1 MKPLLQYLVW
11 GRGPKP
17 MKHMASIQ
25 TEGRSKPNSIWGGNS
40 FSCPY
45 RFWSLFIS
53 KIGWKYEWGHFGL
66 KLMLFLI
73 SSRQV
78 PCLRSAAQ
86 YFFFFFFL
94 WFYFIFILYRHF
106 HKRGRVFLLSI
117 YYPLIIDIC
126 NNHDLLLVTSRLF
139 TTSVLLYFLQNARES
154 NVSFKILIQYRLR
167 YKHLSTTYLNWIS
180 VP

>member
-1 MKPLLQYLVW
+1 MVIAFLVLTD
-11 GRGPKP
+11 
-17 MKHMASIQ
+17 SDL
-25 TEGRSKPNSIWGGNS
+25 
-40 FSCPY
+40 FSC
-45 RFWSLFIS
+45 
-53 KIGWKYEWGHFGL
+53 L
-66 KLMLFLI
+66 KLAESMNGVILD
-73 SSRQV
+73 SSL
-78 PCLRSAAQ
+78 C
-86 YFFFFFFL
+86 YFSSVQGKCSLPKVCCTILFFFFL

-154 NVSFKILIQYRLR
+154 NVSFKIPIQYRLR
-167 YKHLSTTYLNWIS
+167 YKNLSTTYLNWIS